1 MDPPIMSANQPNSP
15 DPRIREL
22 HARVRDIPDFPKPGI
37 LFRDLTPLMGHGPSF
52 RSCIELLTE
61 RVAVHRPEVIVAVES
76 RGFIFGA
83 PVAAA
88 LRVGFAPVRK
98 PGKLPWRTNQ
108 RTYDLEYGTD
118 SLEMHAD
125 AVGPGSRVVIV
136 DDLLATGGTA
146 AATADLVREQQGHV
160 VAFAF
165 VVELAELSGRA
176 RLRDAAIDAL
186 IVYST
191 SA

>member
-1 MDPPIMSANQPNSP
+1 MRAC
-15 DPRIREL
+15 
-22 HARVRDIPDFPKPGI
+22 V
-37 LFRDLTPLMGHGPSF
+37 
-52 RSCIELLTE
+52 ELLCQ
-61 RVAVHRPEVIVAVES
+61 RVARHRPDVIVAVES

-88 LRVGFAPVRK
+88 LGLGFAPVRK
-98 PGKLPWRTNQ
+98 PGKLPWNVLEK
-108 RTYDLEYGTD
+108 TYELEYGTD

-125 AVGPGSRVVIV
+125 AVRAGSRVVIV

-165 VVELAELSGRA
+165 VVELAALGGRT
-176 RLRDAAIDAL
+176 RLGDAAADSL
-186 IVYST
+186 IQY
-191 SA
+191 